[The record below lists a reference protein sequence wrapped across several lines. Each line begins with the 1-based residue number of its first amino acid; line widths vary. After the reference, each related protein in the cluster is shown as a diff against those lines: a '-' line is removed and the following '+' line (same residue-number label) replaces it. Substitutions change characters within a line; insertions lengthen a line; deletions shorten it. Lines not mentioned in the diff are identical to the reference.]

1 MSTGLIWFQNNL
13 RIEDNLALAEAC
25 KENDQ
30 VIAIY
35 FFDPRQFEFTE
46 FGFKKTGKFR
56 AKFLI
61 ETVTELKENLAS
73 LNIPLFIYQE
83 KPEDYPQNFFRN
95 IIFQT
100 FIFKKNGPPKNKK

>member
-1 MSTGLIWFQNNL
+1 MSIGVIWFQNNL

-25 KENDQ
+25 KENDK

-46 FGFKKTGKFR
+46 FGFKKIGKFR

-83 KPEDYPQNFFRN
+83 KPEDYL
-95 IIFQT
+95 
-100 FIFKKNGPPKNKK
+100 PKFLQEYLST